1 MPACEVC
8 SARMKTSAGK
18 NAALIRKWNARGNA
32 PRSEM
37 ECIFFMT
44 LNPGYPAFS
53 VRGKRKK
60 RPDGGEAGD
69 ILYAQILWYIHDGR
83 FYANQS
89 ATPPWIG
96 RARNAGSKSFGGVTL
111 IRSSL

>member
-1 MPACEVC
+1 
-8 SARMKTSAGK
+8 
-18 NAALIRKWNARGNA
+18 
-32 PRSEM
+32 M

-44 LNPGYPAFS
+44 LNPVYPAFS

-83 FYANQS
+83 FYAN
-89 ATPPWIG
+89 PIG
-96 RARNAGSKSFGGVTL
+96 DTAVDWPHAQRGSKSFGGVTL